1 MGPRSVHEYAASLRP
16 RYLLASR
23 TEKGRLLTEFCRVA
37 GRHRKSAVRLLRRRP
52 RAAPPRSGRPRCYGP
67 EVLTLLRAVWEASD
81 YLCGKRL
88 APFLPS
94 LVEALERHRV
104 LQVPPALRPVLLR
117 VSAPTID
124 RLLRPYRRGHPRGLT
139 TTGPSHPALA
149 AQVPIRTFGEWQDVP
164 PGSLQ
169 ADLVAHCGETVEGFY
184 LTSLVAVDV
193 ATGWTECQA
202 VWGKG
207 YARVGTGVHHIR
219 QRLPMPLRALHTDN
233 GGEFL
238 NHILVPWC
246 RREGIHFT
254 RGRPHRKNDQA
265 YAEQK
270 NWAIVRRLIGYDRY
284 ITHAALA
291 HLNALYH
298 VLRLYWNFFQPLRKL
313 TAKVR
318 RGARVTKR
326 YDRAQT
332 PYQRLLAAG
341 VLTPDQR
348 HALDTLYHS
357 LNPLALRTQIQETL
371 RRLWQLAERPRG
383 EEKPAG
389 SPHARVAVNPS
400 PTVAR
405 RAISRGTEKA
415 IHTPTSRGER

>member
-16 RYLLASR
+16 RYLRASR
-23 TEKGRLLTEFCRVA
+23 MEKGRLLTEFCRVA
-37 GRHRKSAVRLLRRRP
+37 GRHRKSAIRLFRGQP
-52 RAAPPRSGRPRCYGP
+52 RVAPPRTGRPRCYGP
-67 EVLTLLRAVWEASD
+67 EVIALLRAVWEASD

-88 APFLPS
+88 APFLPT

-104 LQVPPALRPVLLR
+104 LRVPPALRPVLLR
-117 VSAPTID
+117 VSASTID
-124 RLLRPYRRGHPRGLT
+124 RLLRPYRRGHPRGLA

-149 AQVPIRTFGEWQDVP
+149 AQVPIRTFGEWQDVQ

-169 ADLVAHCGETVEGFY
+169 ADLVAHCGESLEGFY

-193 ATGWTECQA
+193 ASGWTECQA

-207 YARVGTGVHHIR
+207 FQRVGTGVHQIR
-219 QRLPMPLRALHTDN
+219 QRLPLPLRELHTDN

-238 NHILVPWC
+238 NHLLVPWC
-246 RREGIHFT
+246 RRERIHFT

-284 ITHAALA
+284 TTHAALA
-291 HLNALYH
+291 QLNALYDI
-298 VLRLYWNFFQPLRKL
+298 LRLYWNFFQPVRKL

-318 RGARVTKR
+318 RGARVTKH

-332 PYQRLLAAG
+332 PYQRLLASG
-341 VLTPDQR
+341 VLDEPQR
-348 HALDTLYHS
+348 QALARLYHP
-357 LNPLALRTQIQETL
+357 LNPLVLRAQIQRAL
-371 RRLWQLAERPRG
+371 HRLWQLADRPHGRPR
-383 EEKPAG
+383 EESQS
-389 SPHARVAVNPS
+389 SPR
-400 PTVAR
+400 
-405 RAISRGTEKA
+405 
-415 IHTPTSRGER
+415 